1 MAARG
6 KVSDDV
12 AGADA
17 IVARWTEPQRRLAAA
32 CRATVRRAIPT
43 MYERPYPG
51 WNAVG
56 FRDPQA
62 GYFAGIFPVAHG
74 LDLVFEHGAAIEDAD
89 ELFAVRPTHR
99 QIRVVEVRTLADV
112 RRAAL
117 AALLRRAVLHGSA
130 KRR

>member
-1 MAARG
+1 MAPRA
-6 KVSDDV
+6 KVTDDV

-17 IVARWTEPQRRLAAA
+17 IVAKWSAPQQRLAAA
-32 CRATVRRAIPT
+32 CRAMVRRTIPT

-62 GYFAGIFPVAHG
+62 GYFAGIFPVTHG
-74 LDLVFEHGAAIEDAD
+74 LDLVFEHGAAIEDVD
-89 ELFAVRPTHR
+89 GLFAARPTHR

-117 AALLRRAVLHGSA
+117 SALLQRAVLHGSA
-130 KRR
+130 RCR